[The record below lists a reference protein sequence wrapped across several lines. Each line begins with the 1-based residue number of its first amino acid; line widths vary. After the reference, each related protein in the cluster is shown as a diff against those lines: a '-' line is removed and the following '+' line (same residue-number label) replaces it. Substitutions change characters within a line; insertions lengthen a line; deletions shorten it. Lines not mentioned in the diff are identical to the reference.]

1 MRVLILGGTHEAR
14 ALAAALAARGDEP
27 ITSLAGVVPEP
38 QRPPGETLIGALARP
53 EDLVRLVAKTG
64 VETVVDATHPFAA
77 GVSALAA
84 AAAVPL
90 IHLRR
95 APWRERPGD
104 RWRRVRD
111 LHAAAAAIPAG
122 ARVLLT
128 TGRRGLD
135 AFAPIA
141 HAWFLIRSITPP
153 GPPLPPYHELLLDRG
168 PYALASELALIDR
181 RAIDLI
187 VTKDSG
193 GEATEAKLA
202 AARERRLPVILVE
215 RPPAPPGV
223 PTVATVAAALSV
235 LSSAR
240 DR

>member
-1 MRVLILGGTHEAR
+1 
-14 ALAAALAARGDEP
+14 
-27 ITSLAGVVPEP
+27 
-38 QRPPGETLIGALARP
+38 
-53 EDLVRLVAKTG
+53 
-64 VETVVDATHPFAA
+64 
-77 GVSALAA
+77 
-84 AAAVPL
+84 
-90 IHLRR
+90 
-95 APWRERPGD
+95 
-104 RWRRVRD
+104 
-111 LHAAAAAIPAG
+111 
-122 ARVLLT
+122 
-128 TGRRGLD
+128 
-135 AFAPIA
+135 
-141 HAWFLIRSITPP
+141 
-153 GPPLPPYHELLLDRG
+153 LPPYHELLLDRG